1 MRVLALDCTAKS
13 VSAAIAE
20 DGKLICESFLN
31 INLTHSQTLLVL
43 CEQIL
48 SNAKLSLNEIDAFGI
63 TAGPGSFTGVRI
75 GISAIKGM
83 AFAQNTPVF
92 PFSTT
97 EAMALNFKNIP
108 ILNGIICGV
117 MDARCNQFYN
127 GIFEIKNGEIYRL
140 IEDRIIM
147 ADALLKELEENY
159 NGQNIILVGD
169 GAKLFFKECQNYS
182 NISLSPEHL
191 LVQRAAGIAIKASL
205 TPIKMAINSEA
216 LQPIYLRKSQ
226 AERERETKSK
236 E

>member
-43 CEQIL
+43 CEQLL
-48 SNAKLSLNEIDAFGI
+48 SNTKLKINEIDAFGI

-97 EAMALNFKNIP
+97 EAMALNFKNMP

-147 ADALLKELEENY
+147 ADSLLTELEEKY
-159 NGQNIILVGD
+159 NGQDIILVGD
-169 GAKLFFKECQNYS
+169 GAKLFFNECQNHP
-182 NISLSPEHL
+182 NITLSPEHL

-205 TPIKMAINSEA
+205 SPIQTAINPNV

-226 AERERETKSK
+226 AERERETKS
-236 E
+236 EE